1 MIQNDERRDDDNT
14 QKLTG
19 LEKRW
24 VLYDV
29 GNSAFTL
36 LITTILPIYFN
47 ALAEAAGLTS
57 AEYLAFWGYAASF
70 VTVVVAVL
78 GPTLGAVADLPG
90 MKKKLF
96 TLCAAVGIVGCAVMG
111 AVGHWVWFLGCF
123 IIAKIGYSASL
134 VFYDA
139 MLPDVAAPERMDK
152 VSSVGY
158 AFGYAGSCIP
168 FVLSLVLVLGYEGLG
183 LTLSGAML
191 AAFLLNAGWWLC
203 CTVPLLRRYRQ
214 KYSVPAGG
222 RVAAG
227 AFRRLG
233 GTLREIRGNKQV
245 FWFLIAFFLY
255 IDGVYTII
263 DMATAYGQA
272 LGLDSTGL
280 LLALLVTQIVAF
292 PFALLFGWLAHRV
305 DTAKLV
311 SVCILAYVAIAA
323 YAIFLRS
330 QGQFWVLAVC
340 VGMFQGG
347 IQSLSRSYFG
357 KIIPPERSGEYYGL
371 LDICGKGAAFL
382 GTFLVSALTQATGS
396 TSAGVTV
403 IAPLILLGF
412 FAFRRAVHCARDCPP
427 QSR

>member
-1 MIQNDERRDDDNT
+1 MEQT
-14 QKLTG
+14 QKMTR

-36 LITTILPIYFN
+36 LISTILPIYFN
-47 ALAEAAGLTS
+47 GLAGAAGLTD

-96 TLCAAVGIVGCAVMG
+96 ALCVAVGIAGCAVMG
-111 AVGHWVWFLGCF
+111 LVQSWVWFLGCF
-123 IIAKIGYSASL
+123 IIAKIGYSTSL
-134 VFYDA
+134 VFYDS
-139 MLPDVAAPERMDK
+139 MLTDVTVPERMDK

-168 FVLSLVLVLGYEGLG
+168 FVASLAIVLVGYQALGISLNA
-183 LTLSGAML
+183 AML
-191 AAFLLNAGWWLC
+191 LAFLLNAAWWLC
-203 CTVPLLRRYRQ
+203 CTLPLLGSYRQ
-214 KYSVPAGG
+214 RYSVRGG
-222 RVAAG
+222 GHLVRG

-233 GTLREIRGNKQV
+233 ETLREIRGNKQV

-292 PFALLFGWLAHRV
+292 PFALLFGWLARRV
-305 DTAKLV
+305 DTALLV
-311 SVCILAYVAIAA
+311 SVGILAYVGIAS
-323 YAIFLRS
+323 YAIFLRT

-371 LDICGKGAAFL
+371 LDICGKGASFV
-382 GTFLVSALTQATGS
+382 GTFLVSALTQLSGS
-396 TSAGVTV
+396 TSTGVMV

-412 FAFRRAVHCARDCPP
+412 FAFRRAVREG
-427 QSR
+427 RKNEY

>member
-1 MIQNDERRDDDNT
+1 MEQQ
-14 QKLTG
+14 QKDKMTR
-19 LEKRW
+19 LEKHW

-36 LITTILPIYFN
+36 LISTILPIYFN
-47 ALAEAAGLTS
+47 GLAESAGLS
-57 AEYLAFWGYAASF
+57 DAQYLAFWGYAASF

-78 GPTLGAVADLPG
+78 GPTLGAIADLPD

-96 TLCAAVGIVGCAVMG
+96 TLCVAVGVIGCAVMG
-111 AVGHWVWFLGCF
+111 VVSSWVWFLGCF

-134 VFYDA
+134 VFYDS
-139 MLPDVAAPERMDK
+139 MLTDVTAPERMDK
-152 VSSVGY
+152 VSAVGY

-168 FVLSLVLVLGYEGLG
+168 FVVSLVIVLGYQAIG
-183 LTLSGAML
+183 LTLGTAML
-191 AAFLLNAGWWLC
+191 IAFLINAGWWLC
-203 CTVPLLRRYRQ
+203 CTLPLLASFRQ
-214 KYSVPAGG
+214 KYSIPAQGHM
-222 RVAAG
+222 VAD

-233 GTLREIRGNKQV
+233 QTFRDIKANKQV
-245 FWFLIAFFLY
+245 LWFLIAFFLY

-292 PFALLFGWLAHRV
+292 PFALLFGWLSRRV
-305 DTAKLV
+305 DTAFLV
-311 SVCILAYVAIAA
+311 SVTIAAYIGIAA

-330 QGQFWVLAVC
+330 QTQFWILAVW

-357 KIIPPERSGEYYGL
+357 KIIPPEKSGEYYGL
-371 LDICGKGAAFL
+371 LDICGKGASFV
-382 GTFLVSALTQATGS
+382 GTFLVSLMTQISGS
-396 TSAGVTV
+396 TSVGVMV

-412 FAFRRAVHCARDCPP
+412 IAFRKAVREGRKANAA
-427 QSR
+427 S

>member
-1 MIQNDERRDDDNT
+1 MEQT
-14 QKLTG
+14 QKMTR

-36 LITTILPIYFN
+36 LISTILPIYFN
-47 ALAEAAGLTS
+47 GLAGAAGLTD

-96 TLCAAVGIVGCAVMG
+96 ALCVAVGIAGCAVMG
-111 AVGHWVWFLGCF
+111 LVQSWVWFLGCF
-123 IIAKIGYSASL
+123 IIAKIGYSTSL
-134 VFYDA
+134 VFYDS
-139 MLPDVAAPERMDK
+139 MLSDVTVPERMDK

-168 FVLSLVLVLGYEGLG
+168 FVASLAIVLVGYQALGISLNA
-183 LTLSGAML
+183 AML
-191 AAFLLNAGWWLC
+191 LAFLLNAAWWLC
-203 CTVPLLRRYRQ
+203 CTLPLLGSYRQ
-214 KYSVPAGG
+214 RYSVRGG
-222 RVAAG
+222 GHLVRG
-227 AFRRLG
+227 TFRRLG
-233 GTLREIRGNKQV
+233 ETLREIRGNKQV

-292 PFALLFGWLAHRV
+292 PFALLFGWLARRV
-305 DTAKLV
+305 DTALLV
-311 SVCILAYVAIAA
+311 SVGILAYVGIAA
-323 YAIFLRS
+323 YAIFLRT

-371 LDICGKGAAFL
+371 LDICGKGASFV
-382 GTFLVSALTQATGS
+382 GTFLVSALTQLSGS
-396 TSAGVTV
+396 TSTGVMV

-412 FAFRRAVHCARDCPP
+412 FAFRRAVREG
-427 QSR
+427 RKNEY

>member
-1 MIQNDERRDDDNT
+1 MAQQEQQKDKMTRLER
-14 QKLTG
+14 
-19 LEKRW
+19 RW

-36 LITTILPIYFN
+36 LISTILPIYFN
-47 ALAEAAGLTS
+47 GLAESAGLS
-57 AEYLAFWGYAASF
+57 DAQYLAFWGYAASF

-78 GPTLGAVADLPG
+78 GPTLGAIADLPD

-96 TLCAAVGIVGCAVMG
+96 TLCMAVGVIGCAVMG
-111 AVGHWVWFLGCF
+111 VVSSWVWFLGCF

-134 VFYDA
+134 VFYDS
-139 MLPDVAAPERMDK
+139 MLTDVTTPERMDK
-152 VSSVGY
+152 VSAVGY

-168 FVLSLVLVLGYEGLG
+168 FVVSLVIVLGYQAMG
-183 LTLSGAML
+183 LTLGTAML
-191 AAFLLNAGWWLC
+191 IAFLINAGWWLC
-203 CTVPLLRRYRQ
+203 CTLPLLACFRQ
-214 KYSVPAGG
+214 KYSTPAQGHM
-222 RVAAG
+222 VAD

-233 GTLREIRGNKQV
+233 QTFRDIKANKQV
-245 FWFLIAFFLY
+245 LWFLIAFFLY

-292 PFALLFGWLAHRV
+292 PFALLFGWLSRRV
-305 DTAKLV
+305 DTAFLV
-311 SVCILAYVAIAA
+311 SVAIAAYIGIAA

-330 QGQFWVLAVC
+330 QTQFWILAVW

-357 KIIPPERSGEYYGL
+357 KIIPPEKSGEYYGL
-371 LDICGKGAAFL
+371 LDICGKGASFV
-382 GTFLVSALTQATGS
+382 GTFLVSALTQLSGS
-396 TSAGVTV
+396 TSTGVMV

-412 FAFRRAVHCARDCPP
+412 FAFRRAVREGRK
-427 QSR
+427 SNS

>member
-1 MIQNDERRDDDNT
+1 MEQNDKMT
-14 QKLTG
+14 H

-36 LITTILPIYFN
+36 LISTILPIYFN
-47 ALAEAAGLTS
+47 GLAESAGLTD

-70 VTVVVAVL
+70 VTVVVAIL
-78 GPTLGAVADLPG
+78 GPTLGAIADLPG
-90 MKKKLF
+90 MKKRLF
-96 TLCAAVGIVGCAVMG
+96 TLCVAVGVIGCAVMG
-111 AVGHWVWFLGCF
+111 AVQSWVWFLGCF

-134 VFYDA
+134 VFYDS
-139 MLPDVAAPERMDK
+139 MLTDVTTPERMDK
-152 VSSVGY
+152 VSAVGY

-168 FVLSLVLVLGYEGLG
+168 FVVSLVLVLGYEAVG
-183 LTLSGAML
+183 LTLSTAML
-191 AAFLLNAGWWLC
+191 AAFLLNAAWWLC
-203 CTVPLLRRYRQ
+203 CTLPLLGGYRQ
-214 KYSVPAGG
+214 RYSVRGE
-222 RVAAG
+222 VHLVAG

-233 GTLREIRGNKQV
+233 ETLREIRGNKQV

-292 PFALLFGWLAHRV
+292 PFALLFGWLSRRV
-305 DTAKLV
+305 DTAFLV
-311 SVCILAYVAIAA
+311 SLGILAYVGIAA
-323 YAIFLRS
+323 YAIFLRT
-330 QGQFWVLAVC
+330 QAQFWILAVC

-357 KIIPPERSGEYYGL
+357 KIIPPEKSGEYYGL
-371 LDICGKGAAFL
+371 LDICGKGASFV
-382 GTFLVSALTQATGS
+382 GTFLVSLMTQISGS
-396 TSAGVTV
+396 TSTGVMV

-412 FAFRRAVHCARDCPP
+412 FAFRRAVREDRKANA
-427 QSR
+427 

>member
-1 MIQNDERRDDDNT
+1 MEQNEKMT
-14 QKLTG
+14 P

-36 LITTILPIYFN
+36 LISTILPIYFN
-47 ALAEAAGLTS
+47 GLAESAGLTD
-57 AEYLAFWGYAASF
+57 AEYLAFWGYAASL

-96 TLCAAVGIVGCAVMG
+96 VLCVAVGIAGCAVMG
-111 AVGHWVWFLGCF
+111 LVQSWIWFLGCF
-123 IIAKIGYSASL
+123 VIAKIGYSSSL
-134 VFYDA
+134 VFYDS
-139 MLPDVAAPERMDK
+139 MLTDVTTPERMDRI
-152 VSSVGY
+152 SSVGY

-168 FVLSLVLVLGYEGLG
+168 FVVSLGIVLGYEAIG
-183 LTLSGAML
+183 LTLNTAML
-191 AAFLLNAGWWLC
+191 AAFLLNAGWWLV
-203 CTVPLLRRYRQ
+203 CTLPLLRSYRQ
-214 KYSVPAGG
+214 KYSVRGDG
-222 RVAAG
+222 HMVSG

-233 GTLREIRGNKQV
+233 ETLREIRGNKQV

-280 LLALLVTQIVAF
+280 LLALLATQIVAF
-292 PFALLFGWLAHRV
+292 PFALLFGWLSRRV
-305 DTAKLV
+305 DTALLV
-311 SVCILAYVAIAA
+311 SIGILAYVGIGT

-330 QGQFWVLAVC
+330 QTQFWILAVC

-371 LDICGKGAAFL
+371 LDICGKGASFV
-382 GTFLVSALTQATGS
+382 GTFLVSAMTQISGS
-396 TSAGVTV
+396 TSIGVMV

-412 FAFRRAVHCARDCPP
+412 FAFRRSVRE
-427 QSR
+427 SRRENA

>member
-1 MIQNDERRDDDNT
+1 MEQTQNM
-14 QKLTG
+14 TG

-29 GNSAFTL
+29 GNSAFIL
-36 LITTILPIYFN
+36 LVSTILPIYFN
-47 ALAEAAGLTS
+47 SLADAAGLTP

-96 TLCAAVGIVGCAVMG
+96 ALCVAVGVAGCAVMG
-111 AVGHWVWFLGCF
+111 LVQFWVWFLGCF
-123 IIAKIGYSASL
+123 VVAKIGYSASL
-134 VFYDA
+134 VFYDS
-139 MLPDVAAPERMDK
+139 MLTDITTPERMDK

-168 FVLSLVLVLGYEGLG
+168 FVLSLAIVLGHEAVGL
-183 LTLSGAML
+183 SMNAAML
-191 AAFLLNAGWWLC
+191 AAFVLNAAWWLC
-203 CTVPLLRRYRQ
+203 CTLPLLRSYRQ
-214 KYSVPAGG
+214 RYSVRGEG
-222 RVAAG
+222 RLVAG

-233 GTLREIRGNKQV
+233 ETLREIRGNKQV
-245 FWFLIAFFLY
+245 FWFLAAFFLY

-292 PFALLFGWLAHRV
+292 PCALAFGWLSHKV
-305 DTAKLV
+305 DTSLLV
-311 SVCILAYVAIAA
+311 SASILAYVGIAA

-330 QGQFWVLAVC
+330 QAQFWVLAVW

-371 LDICGKGAAFL
+371 MDICGKGASFV
-382 GTFLVSALTQATGS
+382 GTFLVSLMTQLSGS
-396 TSAGVTV
+396 TSVGVMV

-412 FAFRRAVHCARDCPP
+412 FAFRRSVRE
-427 QSR
+427 SRRAER

>member
-1 MIQNDERRDDDNT
+1 MAQQEQ
-14 QKLTG
+14 QKDKMTR
-19 LEKRW
+19 LEKHW

-36 LITTILPIYFN
+36 LISTILPIYFN
-47 ALAEAAGLTS
+47 GLAESAGLS
-57 AEYLAFWGYAASF
+57 DAQYLAFWGYAASF

-78 GPTLGAVADLPG
+78 GPTLGAIADLPD

-96 TLCAAVGIVGCAVMG
+96 TLCVAVGVIGCAVMG
-111 AVGHWVWFLGCF
+111 VVSSWVWFLGCF

-134 VFYDA
+134 VFYDS
-139 MLPDVAAPERMDK
+139 MLTDVTAPERMDK
-152 VSSVGY
+152 VSAVGY

-168 FVLSLVLVLGYEGLG
+168 FVVSLVIVLGYQAMG
-183 LTLSGAML
+183 LTLGAAML
-191 AAFLLNAGWWLC
+191 IAFLINAGWWLC
-203 CTVPLLRRYRQ
+203 CTLPLLASFRQ
-214 KYSVPAGG
+214 KYSIPAQGHM
-222 RVAAG
+222 VAD

-233 GTLREIRGNKQV
+233 QTFRDIKANKQV
-245 FWFLIAFFLY
+245 LWFLIAFFLY

-292 PFALLFGWLAHRV
+292 PFALLFGWLSRRV
-305 DTAKLV
+305 DTAFLV
-311 SVCILAYVAIAA
+311 SVTIAAYIGIAA

-330 QGQFWVLAVC
+330 QTQFWILAVC

-357 KIIPPERSGEYYGL
+357 KIIPPEKSGEYYGL
-371 LDICGKGAAFL
+371 LDICGKGASFV
-382 GTFLVSALTQATGS
+382 GTFLVSALTQLSGS
-396 TSAGVTV
+396 TSTGVMV

-412 FAFRRAVHCARDCPP
+412 FAFRRAVREGRK
-427 QSR
+427 SNS

>member
-1 MIQNDERRDDDNT
+1 MEQQQKDKMTRLER
-14 QKLTG
+14 
-19 LEKRW
+19 RW

-36 LITTILPIYFN
+36 LISTILPIYFN
-47 ALAEAAGLTS
+47 GLAESAGLS
-57 AEYLAFWGYAASF
+57 DAQYLAFWGYAASF

-78 GPTLGAVADLPG
+78 GPTLGAIADLPD

-96 TLCAAVGIVGCAVMG
+96 TLCVAVGVIGCAVMG
-111 AVGHWVWFLGCF
+111 VVSSWVWFLGCF

-134 VFYDA
+134 VFYDS
-139 MLPDVAAPERMDK
+139 MLTDVTAPERMDK
-152 VSSVGY
+152 VSAVGY

-168 FVLSLVLVLGYEGLG
+168 FVVSLVIVLGYQAIG
-183 LTLSGAML
+183 LTLGTAML
-191 AAFLLNAGWWLC
+191 IAFLINAGWWLC
-203 CTVPLLRRYRQ
+203 CTLPLLASFRQ
-214 KYSVPAGG
+214 KYSIPAQGHM
-222 RVAAG
+222 VAD

-233 GTLREIRGNKQV
+233 QTFRDIKANKQV
-245 FWFLIAFFLY
+245 LWFLIAFFLY

-292 PFALLFGWLAHRV
+292 PFALLFGWLSRRV
-305 DTAKLV
+305 DTAFLV
-311 SVCILAYVAIAA
+311 SVTIAAYIGIAA

-330 QGQFWVLAVC
+330 QTQFWILAVW

-357 KIIPPERSGEYYGL
+357 KIIPPEKSGEYYGL
-371 LDICGKGAAFL
+371 LDICGKGASFV
-382 GTFLVSALTQATGS
+382 GTFLVSALTQLSGS
-396 TSAGVTV
+396 TSTGVMV

-412 FAFRRAVHCARDCPP
+412 FAFRRAVREGRK
-427 QSR
+427 SNS

>member
-1 MIQNDERRDDDNT
+1 MEQNDKMT
-14 QKLTG
+14 H

-36 LITTILPIYFN
+36 LISTILPIYFN
-47 ALAEAAGLTS
+47 GLAESAGLTD

-70 VTVVVAVL
+70 VTVVVAIL
-78 GPTLGAVADLPG
+78 GPTLGAIADLPG
-90 MKKKLF
+90 MKKRLF
-96 TLCAAVGIVGCAVMG
+96 TLCVAVGVIGCAVMG
-111 AVGHWVWFLGCF
+111 AVQSWVWFLGCF

-134 VFYDA
+134 VFYDS
-139 MLPDVAAPERMDK
+139 MLTDVTTPERMDK
-152 VSSVGY
+152 VSAVGY

-168 FVLSLVLVLGYEGLG
+168 FVVSLVLVLGYEAVG
-183 LTLSGAML
+183 LTLSTAML
-191 AAFLLNAGWWLC
+191 AAFLLNAAWWLC
-203 CTVPLLRRYRQ
+203 CTLPLLASFRQ
-214 KYSVPAGG
+214 KYSIPAQGHM
-222 RVAAG
+222 VAD

-233 GTLREIRGNKQV
+233 QTFRDIKANKQV
-245 FWFLIAFFLY
+245 LWFLIAFFLY

-292 PFALLFGWLAHRV
+292 PFALLFGWLSRRV
-305 DTAKLV
+305 DTAFLV
-311 SVCILAYVAIAA
+311 SVTIAAYIGIAA

-330 QGQFWVLAVC
+330 QTQFWILAVW

-357 KIIPPERSGEYYGL
+357 KIIPPEKSGEYYGL
-371 LDICGKGAAFL
+371 LDICGKGASFV
-382 GTFLVSALTQATGS
+382 GTFLVSLMTQISGS
-396 TSAGVTV
+396 TSVGVMV

-412 FAFRRAVHCARDCPP
+412 FAFRRAVREGRK
-427 QSR
+427 SNS

>member
-1 MIQNDERRDDDNT
+1 MEQQQQKDKMTRLER
-14 QKLTG
+14 
-19 LEKRW
+19 RW

-36 LITTILPIYFN
+36 LISTILPIYFN
-47 ALAEAAGLTS
+47 GLAESAGLS
-57 AEYLAFWGYAASF
+57 DAQYLAFWGYAASF

-78 GPTLGAVADLPG
+78 GPTLGAIADLPD

-96 TLCAAVGIVGCAVMG
+96 TLCVAVGVIGCAVMG
-111 AVGHWVWFLGCF
+111 VVSSWVWFLGCF

-134 VFYDA
+134 VFYDS
-139 MLPDVAAPERMDK
+139 MLTDVTTPERMDK
-152 VSSVGY
+152 VSAVGY

-168 FVLSLVLVLGYEGLG
+168 FVVSLVIVLGYQAMG
-183 LTLSGAML
+183 LTLGTAML
-191 AAFLLNAGWWLC
+191 IAFLINAGWWLC
-203 CTVPLLRRYRQ
+203 CTLPLLASFRQ
-214 KYSVPAGG
+214 KYSIPAQGHM
-222 RVAAG
+222 VAD

-233 GTLREIRGNKQV
+233 QTFRDIKANKQV
-245 FWFLIAFFLY
+245 LWFLIAFFLY

-292 PFALLFGWLAHRV
+292 PFALLFGWLSRRV
-305 DTAKLV
+305 DTAFLV
-311 SVCILAYVAIAA
+311 SVTIVAYIGIAA

-330 QGQFWVLAVC
+330 QTQFWILAVC

-357 KIIPPERSGEYYGL
+357 KIIPPEKSGEYYGL
-371 LDICGKGAAFL
+371 LDICGKGASFV
-382 GTFLVSALTQATGS
+382 GTFLVSLMTQISGS
-396 TSAGVTV
+396 TSVGVMV

-412 FAFRRAVHCARDCPP
+412 IAFRKAVREGRKANAV
-427 QSR
+427 S

>member
-1 MIQNDERRDDDNT
+1 MEQQQ
-14 QKLTG
+14 QKDKMTR

-36 LITTILPIYFN
+36 LISTILPIYFN
-47 ALAEAAGLTS
+47 GLAESAGLS
-57 AEYLAFWGYAASF
+57 DAQYLAFWGYAASF

-78 GPTLGAVADLPG
+78 GPTLGAIADLPD

-96 TLCAAVGIVGCAVMG
+96 TLCVAVGVIGCAVMG
-111 AVGHWVWFLGCF
+111 ALSSWVWFLGCF

-134 VFYDA
+134 VFYDS
-139 MLPDVAAPERMDK
+139 MLTDVTTPERMDK
-152 VSSVGY
+152 VSAVGY

-168 FVLSLVLVLGYEGLG
+168 FVVSLVIVLGYEAIG
-183 LTLSGAML
+183 LTLGAAML
-191 AAFLLNAGWWLC
+191 IAFLINAGWWLC
-203 CTVPLLRRYRQ
+203 CTLPLLARYRQ
-214 KYSVPAGG
+214 KYSIPAEGHM
-222 RVAAG
+222 VAG

-233 GTLREIRGNKQV
+233 ETFRDIQGNKQV
-245 FWFLIAFFLY
+245 LWFLIAFFLY

-292 PFALLFGWLAHRV
+292 PFALLFGWLSRRV
-305 DTAKLV
+305 DTALLV
-311 SVCILAYVAIAA
+311 SIAIVAYIGIAA

-330 QGQFWVLAVC
+330 QAQFWILAVW

-357 KIIPPERSGEYYGL
+357 KIIPPEKSGEYYGL
-371 LDICGKGAAFL
+371 LDICGKGASFV
-382 GTFLVSALTQATGS
+382 GTFLVSLLTQISGS
-396 TSAGVTV
+396 TSVGVMV

-412 FAFRRAVHCARDCPP
+412 FAFRRAVREGRK
-427 QSR
+427 SNS

>member
-1 MIQNDERRDDDNT
+1 MEQQQKDKMTPLER
-14 QKLTG
+14 
-19 LEKRW
+19 RW

-36 LITTILPIYFN
+36 LISTILPIYFN
-47 ALAEAAGLTS
+47 GLAESAGLS
-57 AEYLAFWGYAASF
+57 DAQYLAFWGYAASF

-78 GPTLGAVADLPG
+78 GPTLGAIADLPD

-96 TLCAAVGIVGCAVMG
+96 TLCVAVGVIGCAVMG
-111 AVGHWVWFLGCF
+111 VVSSWVWFLGCF

-134 VFYDA
+134 VFYDS
-139 MLPDVAAPERMDK
+139 MLTDVTTPERMDK
-152 VSSVGY
+152 VSAVGY

-168 FVLSLVLVLGYEGLG
+168 FVVSLVIVLGYQAIG
-183 LTLSGAML
+183 LTLGTAML
-191 AAFLLNAGWWLC
+191 IAFLINAGWWLC
-203 CTVPLLRRYRQ
+203 CTLPLLASFRQ
-214 KYSVPAGG
+214 KYSIPAQGHM
-222 RVAAG
+222 VAD

-233 GTLREIRGNKQV
+233 QTFRDIKANKQV
-245 FWFLIAFFLY
+245 LWFLIAFFLY

-292 PFALLFGWLAHRV
+292 PFALLFGWLSRRV
-305 DTAKLV
+305 DTAFLV
-311 SVCILAYVAIAA
+311 SVTIAAYIGIAA
-323 YAIFLRS
+323 YAIFLRT
-330 QGQFWVLAVC
+330 QGQFWILAVW

-357 KIIPPERSGEYYGL
+357 KIIPPEKSGEYYGL
-371 LDICGKGAAFL
+371 LDICGKGASFV
-382 GTFLVSALTQATGS
+382 GTFLVSLMTQISGS
-396 TSAGVTV
+396 TSVGVMV

-412 FAFRRAVHCARDCPP
+412 FAFRRAVREGRK
-427 QSR
+427 SNS

>member
-1 MIQNDERRDDDNT
+1 MEQT
-14 QKLTG
+14 QKMTR

-36 LITTILPIYFN
+36 LISTILPIYFN
-47 ALAEAAGLTS
+47 GLAGAAGLTD

-96 TLCAAVGIVGCAVMG
+96 ALCVAVGIAGCAVMG
-111 AVGHWVWFLGCF
+111 LVQSWVWFLGCF
-123 IIAKIGYSASL
+123 IIAKIGYSTSL
-134 VFYDA
+134 VFYDS
-139 MLPDVAAPERMDK
+139 MLTDVTVPERMDK

-168 FVLSLVLVLGYEGLG
+168 FVASLAIVLVGYQALGISLNA
-183 LTLSGAML
+183 AML
-191 AAFLLNAGWWLC
+191 LAFLLNAAWWLC
-203 CTVPLLRRYRQ
+203 CTLPLLGSYRQ
-214 KYSVPAGG
+214 RYSVRGG
-222 RVAAG
+222 GHLVRG

-233 GTLREIRGNKQV
+233 ETLREIRGNKQV

-292 PFALLFGWLAHRV
+292 PFALLFGWLSRKV
-305 DTAKLV
+305 DTALLV
-311 SVCILAYVAIAA
+311 SVGILAYVGIAG
-323 YAIFLRS
+323 YAIFLRT

-371 LDICGKGAAFL
+371 LDICGKGASFV
-382 GTFLVSALTQATGS
+382 GTFLVSALTQLSGS
-396 TSAGVTV
+396 TSTGVMV

-412 FAFRRAVHCARDCPP
+412 FAFRRAVREG
-427 QSR
+427 RKNEY

>member
-1 MIQNDERRDDDNT
+1 MDKT
-14 QKLTG
+14 QKMTS

-36 LITTILPIYFN
+36 LISTILPIYFN
-47 ALAEAAGLTS
+47 GLAGAAGLS
-57 AEYLAFWGYAASF
+57 DAEYLAFWGYAASF

-90 MKKKLF
+90 MKKRLF
-96 TLCAAVGIVGCAVMG
+96 LLCVAVGIAGCAVMG
-111 AVGHWVWFLGCF
+111 LVQSWVWFLGCF
-123 IIAKIGYSASL
+123 VIAKIGYSTSL
-134 VFYDA
+134 VFYDS
-139 MLPDVAAPERMDK
+139 MLTDVTTPERMDK
-152 VSSVGY
+152 VSSAGY

-168 FVLSLVLVLGYEGLG
+168 FVVSLGIVLGYEAVG
-183 LTLSGAML
+183 LTLNTAML
-191 AAFLLNAGWWLC
+191 AAFLLNAAWWLC
-203 CTVPLLRRYRQ
+203 CTLPLLRSYRQ
-214 KYSVPAGG
+214 RYSVRGGG
-222 RVAAG
+222 RLVRD

-292 PFALLFGWLAHRV
+292 PCSIIFGRLTKKFNASALI
-305 DTAKLV
+305 T
-311 SVCILAYVAIAA
+311 VCIIAYTGIALFA
-323 YAIFLRS
+323 MVMSEQAH
-330 QGQFWVLAVC
+330 FWFLAVC

-347 IQSLSRSYFG
+347 VQALSRSWFA
-357 KIIPPERSGEYYGL
+357 KIVPPEKSGEYFGL
-371 LDICGKGAAFL
+371 MDICGKGASFM
-382 GTFLVSALTQATGS
+382 GTAIVSAVSQVSGNISTGVGMIAILFVVGLVLFRVAVKATPGAKEGNPHS
-396 TSAGVTV
+396 
-403 IAPLILLGF
+403 
-412 FAFRRAVHCARDCPP
+412 
-427 QSR
+427 

>member
-1 MIQNDERRDDDNT
+1 MEQS
-14 QKLTG
+14 QKMTS

-36 LITTILPIYFN
+36 LISTILPIYFN
-47 ALAEAAGLTS
+47 GLAGAAGLS
-57 AEYLAFWGYAASF
+57 DAEYLAFWGYAASF

-78 GPTLGAVADLPG
+78 GPTLGAIADLPD

-96 TLCAAVGIVGCAVMG
+96 TLCVAVGVIGCAVMG
-111 AVGHWVWFLGCF
+111 VVSSWVWFLGCF

-134 VFYDA
+134 VFYDS
-139 MLPDVAAPERMDK
+139 MLTDVTTPERMDK
-152 VSSVGY
+152 VSAVGY

-168 FVLSLVLVLGYEGLG
+168 FVVSLVIVLGYEAMG
-183 LTLSGAML
+183 LTLGTAML
-191 AAFLLNAGWWLC
+191 IAFLINAGWWLC
-203 CTVPLLRRYRQ
+203 CTLPLLASFRQ
-214 KYSVPAGG
+214 KYSTSAEGHM
-222 RVAAG
+222 VAD

-233 GTLREIRGNKQV
+233 QTFRDIKANKQV
-245 FWFLIAFFLY
+245 LWFLIAFFLY

-292 PFALLFGWLAHRV
+292 PFALLFGWLSRRV
-305 DTAKLV
+305 DTAFLV
-311 SVCILAYVAIAA
+311 SVTIAAYIGIAA

-330 QGQFWVLAVC
+330 QTQFWILAVW

-357 KIIPPERSGEYYGL
+357 KIIPPEKSGEYYGL
-371 LDICGKGAAFL
+371 LDICGKGASFV
-382 GTFLVSALTQATGS
+382 GTFLVSALTQLSGS
-396 TSAGVTV
+396 TSTGVMV

-412 FAFRRAVHCARDCPP
+412 FAFRRAVREGRK
-427 QSR
+427 SNS

>member
-1 MIQNDERRDDDNT
+1 MEQQQ
-14 QKLTG
+14 QKDKMTR

-36 LITTILPIYFN
+36 LISTILPIYFN
-47 ALAEAAGLTS
+47 GLAESAGLS
-57 AEYLAFWGYAASF
+57 DAEYLAFWGYAASF

-78 GPTLGAVADLPG
+78 GPTLGAIADLPN

-96 TLCAAVGIVGCAVMG
+96 TLCVAVGVIGCAVMG
-111 AVGHWVWFLGCF
+111 VVSSWVWFLGCF

-134 VFYDA
+134 VFYDS
-139 MLPDVAAPERMDK
+139 MLTDVTTPERMDK
-152 VSSVGY
+152 VSAVGY

-168 FVLSLVLVLGYEGLG
+168 FVVSLVIVLGYEAIG
-183 LTLSGAML
+183 LTLGAAML
-191 AAFLLNAGWWLC
+191 IAFLINAGWWLC
-203 CTVPLLRRYRQ
+203 CTLPLLARYRQ
-214 KYSVPAGG
+214 KYSIPAEGHM
-222 RVAAG
+222 VAG

-233 GTLREIRGNKQV
+233 ETFRDIQGNKQV
-245 FWFLIAFFLY
+245 LWFLIAFFLY

-292 PFALLFGWLAHRV
+292 PFALLFGWLSRRV
-305 DTAKLV
+305 DTAFLV
-311 SVCILAYVAIAA
+311 SVTIAAYIGIAA

-330 QGQFWVLAVC
+330 QTQFWILAVW

-357 KIIPPERSGEYYGL
+357 KIIPPEKSGEYYGL
-371 LDICGKGAAFL
+371 LDICGKGASFV
-382 GTFLVSALTQATGS
+382 GTFLVSLMTQISGS
-396 TSAGVTV
+396 TSVGVMV

-412 FAFRRAVHCARDCPP
+412 LAFRKAVREGRRANASEV
-427 QSR
+427 

>member
-1 MIQNDERRDDDNT
+1 MEQT
-14 QKLTG
+14 QKMTR

-36 LITTILPIYFN
+36 LISTILPIYFN
-47 ALAEAAGLTS
+47 GLAGAAGLTD

-96 TLCAAVGIVGCAVMG
+96 ALCVAVGIAGCAVMG
-111 AVGHWVWFLGCF
+111 LVQSWCGFWGASSSPRSATAPAWSFTTPCSPTSPSPNGWTRCPRWGTPLATPAAASPFV
-123 IIAKIGYSASL
+123 ASL
-134 VFYDA
+134 AIVLVGYQALGISLNAA
-139 MLPDVAAPERMDK
+139 ML
-152 VSSVGY
+152 
-158 AFGYAGSCIP
+158 
-168 FVLSLVLVLGYEGLG
+168 L
-183 LTLSGAML
+183 
-191 AAFLLNAGWWLC
+191 AFLLNAAWWLC
-203 CTVPLLRRYRQ
+203 CTLPLLGSYRQ
-214 KYSVPAGG
+214 RYSVRGG
-222 RVAAG
+222 GHLVRG

-233 GTLREIRGNKQV
+233 ETLREIRGNKQV

-292 PFALLFGWLAHRV
+292 PFALLFGWLARRV
-305 DTAKLV
+305 DTALLV
-311 SVCILAYVAIAA
+311 SVGILAYVGIAA
-323 YAIFLRS
+323 YAIFLRT

-371 LDICGKGAAFL
+371 LDICGKGASFV
-382 GTFLVSALTQATGS
+382 GTFLVSALTQLSGS
-396 TSAGVTV
+396 TSTGVMV

-412 FAFRRAVHCARDCPP
+412 FAFRRAVREG
-427 QSR
+427 RKNEY

>member
-1 MIQNDERRDDDNT
+1 MEQT
-14 QKLTG
+14 QKMTR

-36 LITTILPIYFN
+36 LISTILPIYFN
-47 ALAEAAGLTS
+47 GLAGAAGLTD

-96 TLCAAVGIVGCAVMG
+96 ALCVAVGIAGCAVMG
-111 AVGHWVWFLGCF
+111 LVQSWVWFLGCF
-123 IIAKIGYSASL
+123 IIAKIGYSTSL
-134 VFYDA
+134 VFYDS
-139 MLPDVAAPERMDK
+139 MLTDVTVPERMDK

-168 FVLSLVLVLGYEGLG
+168 FVASLAIVLVGYQALGISLNA
-183 LTLSGAML
+183 AML
-191 AAFLLNAGWWLC
+191 LAFLLNAAWWLC
-203 CTVPLLRRYRQ
+203 CTLPLLGSYRQ
-214 KYSVPAGG
+214 RYSVWGG
-222 RVAAG
+222 GHLVRG

-233 GTLREIRGNKQV
+233 ETLREIRGNKQV

-292 PFALLFGWLAHRV
+292 PFALLFGWLSRRV
-305 DTAKLV
+305 DTALLV
-311 SVCILAYVAIAA
+311 SVGILAYVGIAA
-323 YAIFLRS
+323 YAIFLRT

-371 LDICGKGAAFL
+371 LDICGKGASFV
-382 GTFLVSALTQATGS
+382 GTFLVSALTQLSGS
-396 TSAGVTV
+396 TSTGVMV

-412 FAFRRAVHCARDCPP
+412 FAFRRAVREG
-427 QSR
+427 RKNEY

>member
-1 MIQNDERRDDDNT
+1 MEQQQ
-14 QKLTG
+14 QKDKMTR

-36 LITTILPIYFN
+36 LISTILPIYFN
-47 ALAEAAGLTS
+47 GLAESAGLS
-57 AEYLAFWGYAASF
+57 DAQYLAFWGYAASF

-78 GPTLGAVADLPG
+78 GPTLGAIADLPD

-96 TLCAAVGIVGCAVMG
+96 TLCVAVGVIGCAVMG
-111 AVGHWVWFLGCF
+111 ALSSWVWFLGCF

-134 VFYDA
+134 VFYDS
-139 MLPDVAAPERMDK
+139 MLTDVTTPERMDK
-152 VSSVGY
+152 VSAVGY

-168 FVLSLVLVLGYEGLG
+168 FVVSLVIVLGYEAIG
-183 LTLSGAML
+183 LTLGAAML
-191 AAFLLNAGWWLC
+191 IAFLINAGWWLC
-203 CTVPLLRRYRQ
+203 CTLPLLARYRQ
-214 KYSVPAGG
+214 KYSIPAEGHM
-222 RVAAG
+222 VAG

-233 GTLREIRGNKQV
+233 ETFRDIQGNKQV
-245 FWFLIAFFLY
+245 LWFLIAFFLY

-292 PFALLFGWLAHRV
+292 PFALLFGWLSRRV
-305 DTAKLV
+305 DTAFLV
-311 SVCILAYVAIAA
+311 SVTIAAYIGIAA

-330 QGQFWVLAVC
+330 QAQFWILAVW

-357 KIIPPERSGEYYGL
+357 KIIPPEKSGEYYGL
-371 LDICGKGAAFL
+371 LDIGGKGASFV
-382 GTFLVSALTQATGS
+382 GTFLVSLMTQISGS
-396 TSAGVTV
+396 TSVGVMV

-412 FAFRRAVHCARDCPP
+412 FAFRRAVREGRK
-427 QSR
+427 SNS

>member
-1 MIQNDERRDDDNT
+1 MEQQQ
-14 QKLTG
+14 QKDKMTR

-36 LITTILPIYFN
+36 LISTILPIYFN
-47 ALAEAAGLTS
+47 GLAESAGLS
-57 AEYLAFWGYAASF
+57 DAQYLAFWGYAASF

-78 GPTLGAVADLPG
+78 GPTLGAIADLPD

-96 TLCAAVGIVGCAVMG
+96 TLCVAVGVIGCAVMG
-111 AVGHWVWFLGCF
+111 ALSSWVWFLGCF

-134 VFYDA
+134 VFYDS
-139 MLPDVAAPERMDK
+139 MLTDVTTPERMDK
-152 VSSVGY
+152 VSAVGY

-168 FVLSLVLVLGYEGLG
+168 FVVSLVIVLGYEAIG
-183 LTLSGAML
+183 LTLGAAML
-191 AAFLLNAGWWLC
+191 IAFLINAGWWLC
-203 CTVPLLRRYRQ
+203 CTLPLLARYRQ
-214 KYSVPAGG
+214 KYSIPAEGHM
-222 RVAAG
+222 VAG

-233 GTLREIRGNKQV
+233 ETFRDIQGNKQV
-245 FWFLIAFFLY
+245 LWFLIAFFLY

-292 PFALLFGWLAHRV
+292 PFALLFGWLSRRV
-305 DTAKLV
+305 DTALLV
-311 SVCILAYVAIAA
+311 SIAIVAYIGIAA

-330 QGQFWVLAVC
+330 QAQFWILAVW

-357 KIIPPERSGEYYGL
+357 KIIPPEKSGEYYGL
-371 LDICGKGAAFL
+371 LDICGKGASFV
-382 GTFLVSALTQATGS
+382 GTFLVSLMTQLSGS
-396 TSAGVTV
+396 TSTGVMV

-412 FAFRRAVHCARDCPP
+412 FAFRRAVREGRKSNP
-427 QSR
+427 